1 MANVR
6 STNTIVHGGKYT
18 LSQSRKYG
26 DFKYGSGTKY
36 GATTYTTV
44 AQAMPKMVDTREI

>member
-6 STNTIVHGGKYT
+6 STNTIAHGGKYT
-18 LSQSRKYG
+18 TSQSRKYG

-36 GATTYTTV
+36 GETTYATI
-44 AQAMPKMVDTREI
+44 AQAMPKRVDTKEI